1 MKPTK
6 KPSRASRRAAPRGS
20 ALNRAKRNLEAASR
34 EWQRDPCR
42 ATSAALC
49 EARRNYDAIQ

>member
-1 MKPTK
+1 MSITK

-49 EARRNYDAIQ
+49 EARRNYDAI